1 MFGEADVGQLEEQA
15 AVLAL
20 VARTEREWYRTA
32 NLIEQ
37 ADGAVRLLEKRWNG
51 MEPFDRDLADAL
63 VARVAD
69 GDLER
74 YRGLIRELAARGI
87 GVVTI
92 LDDSYPRN
100 LRYVYNRPPVLFVRG
115 QLVAE
120 DDRAFA
126 VVGTRSATPAGLE
139 QARQLAAGLAQH
151 GVTVLSGLALGID
164 SASHSAALDAG
175 GRTIAVMGT
184 GINRIY
190 PPGNEKLADRIAQ
203 QGALVSQFWPDAPPT
218 RFSFPMRNA
227 VMSGMAIGTVV
238 VEANSISGAKNQAR
252 QALDHGKRLFLM
264 ESLVLKQP
272 WAKAYARHPGTTVI
286 KSVDELLKA
295 VRAAN
300 KPTKQLAFG

>member
-1 MFGEADVGQLEEQA
+1 MARLEEQA

-37 ADGAVRLLEKRWNG
+37 ADGAVRLLERRWNG

-63 VARVAD
+63 VARVAK
-69 GDLER
+69 GDLEH
-74 YRGLIRELAARGI
+74 YRRLILELAERGI
-87 GVVTI
+87 DVVTI

-115 QLVAE
+115 QLLAE

-139 QARQLAAGLAQH
+139 QARELAAGLAQH
-151 GVTVLSGLALGID
+151 GITVLSGLALGID
-164 SASHSAALDAG
+164 SAGHSAALDAG
-175 GRTIAVMGT
+175 GRTVAVMGT

-190 PPGNEKLADRIAQ
+190 PPGNETLADRIAQ

-218 RFSFPMRNA
+218 KFSFPMRNA

-272 WAKAYARHPGTTVI
+272 WAQAYARHPGTTVI

-295 VRAAN
+295 VRAAK